1 MYKFTIP
8 VFGKGVVYD
17 SPLDQ
22 RLQQVRMPTH
32 SHEHAWVSVPLV
44 AAVIN

>member
-22 RLQQVRMPTH
+22 RLQQVHMPTQPQK
-32 SHEHAWVSVPLV
+32 HAWTRVVDSLRE
-44 AAVIN
+44 